1 MRNFLSQLS
10 RFGIVG
16 TIGLV
21 VDVGVFN
28 LLRATVLAPETLH
41 EGPVLAKVISTSV
54 AILANWVGN
63 RYWTFR
69 TERRARMLREG
80 IEFVVVS
87 LGGMLIALGC
97 LWLSHYGMGLRSTLA
112 DNISANGFGL
122 VLGTLFRF
130 WLYRVWVF
138 NRPAERVSQAPRP
151 AVVLGADRS

>member
-28 LLRATVLAPETLH
+28 VLRATVLSPEMLH
-41 EGPVLAKVISTSV
+41 EGPVVAKIISTSV

-69 TERRARMLREG
+69 AVRRARMLREG

-87 LGGMLIALGC
+87 IGGMLIALGC
-97 LWLSHYGMGLRSTLA
+97 LWFSHYVLGLRGALA

-138 NRPAERVSQAPRP
+138 NRPTELASTTSSIRGKLSEPVS
-151 AVVLGADRS
+151 